1 MRKGIKKKRSETMKL
16 EQIRHTLLVGSEK
29 GKESN
34 KRIWDLREKRHKGV
48 KKGEKAFLQ
57 PTLDGPD
64 GPEWQLE
71 WCRRA
76 MWNAPLEK

>member
-48 KKGEKAFLQ
+48 EKGDKAFLE
-57 PTLDGPD
+57 PT
-64 GPEWQLE
+64 
-71 WCRRA
+71 RRSAQA
-76 MWNAPLEK
+76 MEHGKGNQQQHSR